1 MPKAKIVKQD
11 DAEFDELEES
21 EDEYDY
27 QEDED
32 RGFYIKAALKPPNSH
47 PVSCY
52 DLYNQIQEVEADYQ
66 RDVVWNDTKQSN
78 LIDII
83 PPVLFAKRIGED
95 GEEVKICIDGKQRLT
110 SIHRFMDGYIPLKV
124 DGKSWFYQTR
134 GNKSG
139 KRLIPDGWKKQF
151 ASKQLIVV
159 EFVDLSDATERDIFQ
174 RVQLGMALN
183 EAEKQKAISSPTVTW
198 IRSLVTKYFEGD
210 DGIPQFM
217 KMNMRRS
224 KDFQCVAQFVYMSSA
239 LPSFDSPGAAKLSK
253 FLSQQE
259 ERSDAFKKPVERA
272 IKDLQKLVHD
282 ETNLKLTGSSAVAP
296 IELVHICLVCLMLKG
311 RSLRTMA
318 GAIGKMRAVIRS
330 QHLDVRANSRVAKSF
345 AEHFETFQAPGVPGP
360 EADWQVDTSDARAN
374 RKRKA
379 DDDDADMSPT
389 SESDLPGANG
399 GRGKGK
405 AKPRA
410 SAGAVGT
417 YVSYKSGGDT
427 KSTLGEKYTEVRRP
441 PPAKSVPEPASKP
454 SPQKSQENTSVE
466 SQASVKSSPSE
477 PGIIEPSEDKPA
489 PKKEGDAGSE
499 GGMDDLEADA
509 ASQGAFNPETG
520 EINWDCPCLGGM
532 AHGPCGPQFREAF
545 SCFVHSEED
554 PKGVDCVEK
563 FKAMQDCFREHP
575 DVYGEELEDDDE
587 ASDAAKEPKS
597 EEGTSGNSSE
607 GEVKKPKAIVADD
620 APAPP
625 NPAPESRTRAPTAN
639 VAPGETPTKS
649 SVKH

>member
-52 DLYNQIQEVEADYQ
+52 DLYNQIQEGVISLEADYQ

-78 LIDII
+78 LIDSVYRDYFI

-410 SAGAVGT
+410 SG
-417 YVSYKSGGDT
+417 
-427 KSTLGEKYTEVRRP
+427 
-441 PPAKSVPEPASKP
+441 
-454 SPQKSQENTSVE
+454 
-466 SQASVKSSPSE
+466 
-477 PGIIEPSEDKPA
+477 
-489 PKKEGDAGSE
+489 
-499 GGMDDLEADA
+499 
-509 ASQGAFNPETG
+509 
-520 EINWDCPCLGGM
+520 
-532 AHGPCGPQFREAF
+532 
-545 SCFVHSEED
+545 
-554 PKGVDCVEK
+554 KG
-563 FKAMQDCFREHP
+563 KA
-575 DVYGEELEDDDE
+575 
-587 ASDAAKEPKS
+587 
-597 EEGTSGNSSE
+597 
-607 GEVKKPKAIVADD
+607 
-620 APAPP
+620 
-625 NPAPESRTRAPTAN
+625 
-639 VAPGETPTKS
+639 
-649 SVKH
+649 